1 MAGTVLTLV
10 LILALPLAVMFQE
23 PSALQFEATPESLSV
38 LAGAGLSLLFAYVPG
53 FASWFQKL
61 GDENPEDNGT
71 KKRLVML
78 AILFMTVLIV
88 IGFSCAGILGGVTC
102 DKAGI
107 IQVIWCF
114 ILAMIANQSTFL
126 ISPKTGLNS

>member
-10 LILALPLAVMFQE
+10 LILALPLAAMIQE
-23 PSALQFEATPESLSV
+23 TSALQFEPTPESLSV

-61 GDENPEDNGT
+61 GEDNPDDNGT

-78 AILFMTVLIV
+78 AILFMTVLVV
-88 IGFSCAGILGGVTC
+88 IGFSCAGILSGVTC

-114 ILAMIANQSTFL
+114 ILAVIANQSTFL